1 MEAPWMGAD
10 RKGKCV
16 VRGGLGTH
24 SSLGEG
30 NHIVGPYFNKSI
42 DKDMDILYICIEYPS
57 HLWGGEGSKGV
68 RDVVGFGGGS
78 GPLRHLGEG
87 ADRKGECLDRGVYW
101 GICFA
106 RCRQS

>member
-57 HLWGGEGSKGV
+57 HLWGGRV
-68 RDVVGFGGGS
+68 
-78 GPLRHLGEG
+78 LRE
-87 ADRKGECLDRGVYW
+87 
-101 GICFA
+101 
-106 RCRQS
+106 